1 MDGLYLVSGD
11 TAPDEYLTGGQ
22 PPKEPRIEP
31 GQIWLVECEPAAL
44 SAFHAALLRHANVV
58 LYERA
63 LGAALAECLPIGAY
77 AEPLSATAIPGPV
90 IAQRARHF
98 AAEGWSVV
106 QLVER
111 RDGRE
116 RLPQVAAEY
125 PRRPGGEASLGQRSP
140 ARGQIFTANG
150 LAG

>member
-1 MDGLYLVSGD
+1 MDGFHLVPGD
-11 TAPDEYLTGGQ
+11 TEPDEYLAGEQ
-22 PPKEPRIEP
+22 HQEPRVEP
-31 GQIWLVECEPAAL
+31 GQIWLVECGPASL
-44 SAFHAALLRHANVV
+44 CAFHAFLLRHANVV

-63 LGAALAECLPIGAY
+63 LGPVLAECLPIGAY
-77 AEPLSATAIPGPV
+77 AEPLSATAIAGTV

-106 QLVER
+106 QLIER

-116 RLPQVAAEY
+116 RVLQLAAEY
-125 PRRPGGEASLGQRSP
+125 PRRPDGEASPGPRYPTPGQV
-140 ARGQIFTANG
+140 FTANG